1 MEDDEMTTVFSML
14 ALSAYVSTLSLQPA
28 WHTSYDAALDYG
40 ARQNKPLAV
49 FLAPGTAA
57 WDKLIRDGTLS
68 EDAQRLLRSKYVA
81 VYLNTD
87 TPEGA
92 KLASSFDLPAGIG
105 VVLSDSEG
113 SRQAFWHQ
121 GALDE
126 QELGSAL
133 ERHADPDGPVVVTE
147 TNVVTQSSN
156 YRPAPSAATQAPVY
170 TPPAAF
176 PFQPAY
182 SPSCSH

>member
-1 MEDDEMTTVFSML
+1 MEDDEMTTVL
-14 ALSAYVSTLSLQPA
+14 GVIALSAYVSTLSLQPT
-28 WHTSYDAALDYG
+28 WYTSYDAALEYG
-40 ARQNKPLAV
+40 VRQNKPLAV
-49 FLAPGTAA
+49 FLAPGKAS
-57 WDKLIRDGTLS
+57 WDKLLRDGTLS
-68 EDAQRLLRSKYVA
+68 EDAQRLLRSKYVP

-92 KLASSFDLPAGIG
+92 KLASSFDLPDGIG
-105 VVLSDSEG
+105 VVLSDREG

-126 QELGSAL
+126 QQLTSAL
-133 ERHADPDGPVVVTE
+133 ERHADPDGPVVLTE
-147 TNVVTQSSN
+147 TNLVTQASN
-156 YRPAPSAATQAPVY
+156 YSPAPAPATAVPAYTAPA
-170 TPPAAF
+170 TF